1 MNTVVREATV
11 EDAHGIAEVHVCAW
25 RAAYR
30 GLLSDQE
37 LEGLSVDRRAERWT
51 TLLAERDASSFT
63 LVAEQADEVVGFCS
77 VVAPARDDDLGR
89 RACEV
94 AAIYVSPARW
104 RSRLGSALLDAAVR
118 RLDDGR
124 WDEATLWVLQDNP
137 QARRFYAKH
146 GFAPDGALRQD
157 NEGHPTEIRLRR
169 SLRHAA
175 TGTHGVDDAAP
186 RPMSPAPARRRRRR

>member
-1 MNTVVREATV
+1 VVNTVVREATDK
-11 EDAHGIAEVHVCAW
+11 DAHGIAEVHVRAW
-25 RAAYR
+25 QAAYR

-37 LEGLSVDRRAERWT
+37 LRGLSVNARAERWT
-51 TLLAERDASSFT
+51 TLLAQRAATSFT

-77 VVAPARDDDLGR
+77 VVAPAHDDDLGR

-104 RSRLGSALLDAAVR
+104 RSGLGSALLEAAVG

-124 WDEATLWVLQDNP
+124 WDEATLWVLQDNAR
-137 QARRFYAKH
+137 ARRFYAKH

-157 NEGHPTEIRLRR
+157 NEGHPTEVRLRR
-169 SLRHAA
+169 SLGRAATRHAR
-175 TGTHGVDDAAP
+175 G
-186 RPMSPAPARRRRRR
+186 R